1 MLSKFLSLLVVVFLS
16 ASVQAQ
22 TKTVPLSSGQAE
34 PTLCVYQPDPLV
46 RPTGTSVVICGS
58 DQTDALE
65 KTLLSELS
73 KTGCVGFML
82 KGKQST
88 PTPADLTKAFQN
100 IQANATEYQIRKERL
115 GLLGLGVSSQLGADD
130 EPFAF
135 IGLID
140 PVTLP
145 KLKKLSAPVFIE
157 ASKDNTT
164 AMIRFYTK
172 SKKRGAHIDLHL
184 HEQAMQDS
192 VKATQWI
199 DWLGSLGYMKPLS
212 EDKTEALKNKEAW
225 DNLAKYYDDRLH
237 KDWPWLARYE
247 EDNAKLGSP
256 IAGEN
261 RVVFMGDSITE
272 GWISSDP
279 DFFQTHKYINRGI
292 GGQTTPQMLVRFRQD
307 VTSLHPKVVII
318 LAGINDI
325 AENTGPSKIE
335 NVAGNLFTMCEIA
348 KVHGCKPILC
358 SVLPAAAFP
367 WRQGI
372 DPIPPILKLNALLKE
387 YAGSNRLTYVDC
399 YSAVVAEDKGMK
411 KDLAKDGVHPSLA
424 GYKVMEPLV
433 QAAIDKAL
441 VE

>member
-88 PTPADLTKAFQN
+88 PTPADLTKAFQD

-115 GLLGLGVSSQLGADD
+115 GLLGLGGSSQLGAAD

-172 SKKRGAHIDLHL
+172 SRSGAHIDLHL

-237 KDWPWLARYE
+237 KDWPSLARYE
-247 EDNAKLGSP
+247 EDNAKLGAPAPGKIEWSSWGIPSP
-256 IAGEN
+256 RVGSAATLTSSRPTSTSTGELAA
-261 RVVFMGDSITE
+261 RQRRKCRSISRRCDE
-272 GWISSDP
+272 P
-279 DFFQTHKYINRGI
+279 P
-292 GGQTTPQMLVRFRQD
+292 PQ
-307 VTSLHPKVVII
+307 VVII

-335 NVAGNLFTMCEIA
+335 NVAGNIFTMCEIA
-348 KVHGCKPILC
+348 MAHGCKPILC
-358 SVLPAAAFP
+358 SVLPTIGFP
-367 WRQGI
+367 WHPGI
-372 DPIPPILKLNALLKE
+372 DPIPPILKLNALLQD
-387 YAGSNRLTYVDC
+387 YAGPTPHLCRLLFGPRGRRQRD
-399 YSAVVAEDKGMK
+399 AERSGQGRR
-411 KDLAKDGVHPSLA
+411 ASESGWVQGHGTARPSRN
-424 GYKVMEPLV
+424 
-433 QAAIDKAL
+433 
-441 VE
+441 